1 MKLIKKILPIILS
14 GVFVLSCSQQ
24 KARRPISQSSGTFLR
39 ESAERNKKLIATEES
54 KIDSIIKSNPE
65 SNYISS
71 KKGYWYLY
79 ESKNDQDT
87 LRPRKGDI
95 AYYNYEIKDLRGNII
110 YSELELKPQ
119 EYHVDKEQKIIIG
132 LRNGIKL
139 MHKKE
144 KITFLFPSHVAYG
157 YHGDEKRIGAN
168 QPIICTVTLNDF
180 IPENSK
186 PISKIATD
194 DTKN

>member
-1 MKLIKKILPIILS
+1 MKPIKNIISFFITVL
-14 GVFVLSCSQQ
+14 FVLSCSQQ
-24 KARRPISQSSGTFLR
+24 KARRPISQSSGTFMR
-39 ESAERNKKLIATEES
+39 ESAERNKKLIANEES
-54 KIDSIIKSNPE
+54 KIDSIIKSNPD

-71 KKGYWYLY
+71 KKGYWYIY
-79 ESKNDQDT
+79 ESKNDKDT

-95 AYYNYEIKDLRGNII
+95 AYYDYEIKDLRGNII

-119 EYHVDKEQKIIIG
+119 EYYVDKEQKIIMG
-132 LRNGIKL
+132 LRHGIKL

-144 KITFLFPSHVAYG
+144 KVTFLFPSHVAFG

-180 IPENSK
+180 KPEDRK
-186 PISKIATD
+186 PTEQK
-194 DTKN
+194 